1 MQSGSSGEW
10 SMVFF
15 FFFGTRR
22 MKKIE
27 AEEQVVEFELWR
39 EQEDSRRVEW
49 KESLNKV
56 WKWEGGL
63 EGIL

>member
-1 MQSGSSGEW
+1 MEHG
-10 SMVFF
+10 

-22 MKKIE
+22 MKKRE
-27 AEEQVVEFELWR
+27 TEEQVVEFELWR

>member
-1 MQSGSSGEW
+1 
-10 SMVFF
+10 
-15 FFFGTRR
+15 
-22 MKKIE
+22 MKKRE
-27 AEEQVVEFELWR
+27 AEEQVVELELWR

-56 WKWEGGL
+56 RKWEGGL